1 MSIRDRADYT
11 KNCHLINS
19 YLILTDGVGTLN
31 YTSAADI
38 VAAAQLV
45 RKGKVI
51 SLALNFDD
59 KGPQGAKTSY
69 PALGR
74 FNPIHLMLRTGTDAY
89 SGVLDRRRIRSADD
103 LVLMPLQAST
113 QWDGL
118 AHIFYGG
125 QMYNGYD
132 CRLVSTTGAAKCG
145 IEKIKEK
152 MVGRGVLLD
161 VARAQGVNWLPD
173 GFAITSD
180 DLDRTAKLQNVQV
193 RRGDYLIVRTGHM
206 ETALR
211 LKVPVPTIVMNN
223 ASLAFEY
230 HVQKF
235 IHKEMCPEASEFLD
249 INYAEVAK
257 AFGAYGERVTS
268 PDALKPALRRAEES
282 GRPALIDVAI
292 SREVVPPVSR
302 YEAVTKREL

>member
-1 MSIRDRADYT
+1 MPVATKSRKKSTKRRAAR
-11 KNCHLINS
+11 K
-19 YLILTDGVGTLN
+19 LTMKGIHAAAKRLRNWGKWGKDDEVGTLN
-31 YTSAADI
+31 YTSSADI

-69 PALGR
+69 PAMGR
-74 FNPIHLMLRTGTDAY
+74 FNPIHVMLRTGTDAY

-103 LVLMPLQAST
+103 LVIMPLQAST

-145 IEKIKEK
+145 IEKTKEK

-161 VARAQGVNWLPD
+161 VARARGV
-173 GFAITSD
+173 
-180 DLDRTAKLQNVQV
+180 R
-193 RRGDYLIVRTGHM
+193 
-206 ETALR
+206 
-211 LKVPVPTIVMNN
+211 
-223 ASLAFEY
+223 
-230 HVQKF
+230 
-235 IHKEMCPEASEFLD
+235 
-249 INYAEVAK
+249 
-257 AFGAYGERVTS
+257 
-268 PDALKPALRRAEES
+268 
-282 GRPALIDVAI
+282 
-292 SREVVPPVSR
+292 
-302 YEAVTKREL
+302 